1 MHFLRDGIPPL
12 RPLAGRHDNSV
23 GGRFPNVNN
32 PAAPD
37 TTPDTTPDTRWG
49 RRRSKAAGGGQA
61 LDESCDVVDHTTGF
75 GTFTA
80 VRIVGRV
87 AVTPPAID
95 EGCLG
100 NRLLPEDG
108 CVAGTDSF

>member
-61 LDESCDVVDHTTGF
+61 LDESWAVVDHTTGF
-75 GTFTA
+75 GACTA
-80 VRIVGRV
+80 VRIVERI
-87 AVTPPAID
+87 AVNPPAID

>member
-61 LDESCDVVDHTTGF
+61 LDESWAVVDHTTGF